1 MSLKGM
7 STNVCRPCATSS
19 MTRVAVFAG
28 GDKSHYRTDFDLF
41 VGVDGGARWL
51 LEQNLP
57 LDFAVGDF
65 DSVSPTEFE
74 QIGAQAG
81 KLVTAQPEKDD
92 TDLELALLTVFAD
105 QPQAQVTIFG
115 AFGGR
120 IDHTLATVFLPSND
134 KLAPFL
140 QQIQLEDGQNL
151 LCYRGQGTSS
161 VEPIAGYDY
170 LAFMPVQDCA
180 LTIRGAK
187 YDLDE
192 SNFFFKK
199 VYASNEFI
207 GREVQVTCPA
217 GYVVVMY
224 SRDWR

>member
-1 MSLKGM
+1 
-7 STNVCRPCATSS
+7 

-28 GDKSHYRTDFDLF
+28 GDKSHYRTDFDVLA
-41 VGVDGGARWL
+41 GVDRGALWL
-51 LEQNLP
+51 LEQGLP
-57 LDFAVGDF
+57 LNYAVGDF
-65 DSVSPTEFE
+65 DSVSQVEFE
-74 QIGAQAG
+74 RISAQAG

-105 QPQAQVTIFG
+105 YPQAQVTIFG

-120 IDHTLATVFLPSND
+120 LDHSLANVFLPSND
-134 KLAPFL
+134 KLTPYL

-151 LCYRGQGTSS
+151 LCYRPQGTSTVQPLS
-161 VEPIAGYDY
+161 GYDY
-170 LAFMPVQDCA
+170 LAFMPVQDCQ
-180 LTIRGAK
+180 LTIQGAK
-187 YDLDE
+187 YNLDA

-217 GYVVVMY
+217 GYVVVIY
-224 SRDWR
+224 SRDRR